1 MAINVWQ
8 NLLQAATHFYSGEGT
23 DLLSLGKLFLLKPS
37 IPPKVGCTSNGLNGT
52 YQLMIRRQLYVDLA
66 FLSWAALML
75 VSVHRVMLTS
85 FIFTFLKTCILRG
98 QVHHQTYEDIDKHGK
113 YDLLR
118 STRHFGGMAWYF
130 VNKKKIDGLLI
141 DQIQRDL

>member
-1 MAINVWQ
+1 MQVNVY
-8 NLLQAATHFYSGEGT
+8 LIMPLTFYFCVFE
-23 DLLSLGKLFLLKPS
+23 
-37 IPPKVGCTSNGLNGT
+37 N
-52 YQLMIRRQLYVDLA
+52 
-66 FLSWAALML
+66 
-75 VSVHRVMLTS
+75 
-85 FIFTFLKTCILRG
+85 CILCG
-98 QVHHQTYEDIDKHGK
+98 QVHHQTYEEIDKHGK